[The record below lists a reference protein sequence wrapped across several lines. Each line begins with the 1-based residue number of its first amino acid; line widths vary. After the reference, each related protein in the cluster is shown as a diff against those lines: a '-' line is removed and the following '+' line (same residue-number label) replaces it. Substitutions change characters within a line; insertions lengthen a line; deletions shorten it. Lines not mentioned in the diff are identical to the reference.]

1 MVAAPTTSLP
11 ERLDGERN
19 WGYLHSWLRDATFT
33 LLALTHLGH
42 YDEARAFRDWLIRA
56 VAGAP
61 VQMQQHKGAKDEDHP
76 PQDRGL
82 PRRPPND

>member
-33 LLALTHLGH
+33 LLALTHLGY
-42 YDEARAFRDWLIRA
+42 YDEARAFRDWHIRA

-61 VQMQQHKGAKDEDHP
+61 AQM
-76 PQDRGL
+76 L

>member
-1 MVAAPTTSLP
+1 MAASMHELP
-11 ERLDGERN
+11 MPRC
-19 WGYLHSWLRDATFT
+19 T
-33 LLALTHLGH
+33 LLALTHLGY
-42 YDEARAFRDWLIRA
+42 YDEARAFRDWLIHA

-82 PRRPPND
+82 PPRPPND